1 MSWTEPRTW
10 VTGEIVT
17 AAQLNEQVR
26 DNMDYVHDALPSNTQ
41 TVTSNVLGTVYQNT
55 SSAMR
60 FVTVTVSQVVAN
72 AGQSAKNVAYV
83 KSTSS
88 PDTEV
93 AELYS
98 EYSSCIVSH
107 RLSMTFCVPAGYYY
121 KVTDEDSGG
130 GASTLMKWT
139 EW

>member
-1 MSWTEPRTW
+1 MSWTTPRTW

-17 AAQLNEQVR
+17 AAQMDEQVR
-26 DNMDYVHDALPSNTQ
+26 DNLDFVHGALPSNSQ

-55 SSAMR
+55 TSAMR
-60 FVTVTVSQVVAN
+60 FVTVTIYHITTSV
-72 AGQSAKNVAYV
+72 GQAALNVAYV
-83 KSTSS
+83 KSTSP

-93 AELYS
+93 AEIRSDYTAVVTS
-98 EYSSCIVSH
+98 N
-107 RLSMTFCVPAGYYY
+107 RLCMTFCVPAGYYY

-130 GASTLMKWT
+130 GTSTLIKWT

>member
-1 MSWTEPRTW
+1 MSWTTPRTW

-17 AAQLNEQVR
+17 AAQMDEQVR
-26 DNMDYVHDALPSNTQ
+26 DNLDFVHGALPSNSQ

-55 SSAMR
+55 TSAMR
-60 FVTVTVSQVVAN
+60 FVTVTINHTVVS
-72 AGQSAKNVAYV
+72 AGQEARNVAYV
-83 KSTSS
+83 KSTSA

-93 AELYS
+93 ADVALAYGNA
-98 EYSSCIVSH
+98 ITSH
-107 RLSMTFCVPAGYYY
+107 SVCMTFCVPAGYYY

-130 GASTLMKWT
+130 GTSNLLKWT

>member
-26 DNMDYVHDALPSNTQ
+26 DNIDFVHDALPSNTQ

-55 SSAMR
+55 TSAMK
-60 FVTVTVSQVVAN
+60 FVTVTIGHILAG
-72 AGQSAKNVAYV
+72 AGQSARNVAYV

-93 AELYS
+93 AEIYS
-98 EYSSCIVSH
+98 EYGSAITSY

-130 GASTLMKWT
+130 GTSTLLKWT

>member
-1 MSWTEPRTW
+1 MSWTTPRTW

-17 AAQLNEQVR
+17 AAQMNEQVR
-26 DNMDYVHDALPSNTQ
+26 DNVDFVHGALPSNTQ

-55 SSAMR
+55 TSAMR
-60 FVTVTVSQVVAN
+60 FVTVTINHIIISD
-72 AGQSAKNVAYV
+72 GQARNVAYI
-83 KSTSS
+83 KSTSP

-93 AELYS
+93 AEVFS
-98 EYSSCIVSH
+98 EYGNAITSH
-107 RLSMTFCVPAGYYY
+107 RLCMTFCVPAGYYY

-130 GASTLMKWT
+130 GTSNLLKWT

>member
-26 DNMDYVHDALPSNTQ
+26 DNIDFVHDALPSNTQ

-55 SSAMR
+55 TSAMK
-60 FVTVTVSQVVAN
+60 FVTVTIGHTLVDV
-72 AGQSAKNVAYV
+72 GQLARNVAYV

-93 AELYS
+93 AEIYS
-98 EYSSCIVSH
+98 QYVTATIFA
-107 RLSMTFCVPAGYYY
+107 RLCMTFCVPAGYYY

-130 GASTLMKWT
+130 GTSTLLKWT